1 MEDDPKRR
9 KPDISLAR
17 RVLDWKPKVKMTD
30 GLKSTIE
37 YFKSELVKNDNV
49 WAVNRKGL

>member
-9 KPDISLAR
+9 KPDISLAYK
-17 RVLDWKPKVKMTD
+17 VLGWKPKIKMTD
-30 GLKSTIE
+30 GLLETIK

-49 WAVNRKGL
+49 WAIDRKGF